1 MIHLTIDNHPI
12 QVHEDRTILEACRE
26 HGFPIPTLCYHPA
39 LEPYGACRLC
49 MVEIYQPPRP
59 ARLVASCTYPCEAGL
74 QVLTNSEP
82 VKRSRRMTAELL
94 LAGVRASS
102 TGSSSTGSNSVG
114 YNSVG
119 YNSVGYNREIQQLA
133 EELGVREVRFH
144 LPEEDICVLCGM
156 CVRACREI
164 VGANAISFIQRG
176 ILKKVSPPFKISS
189 AACIGCGTCTL
200 ICPTGAI
207 RLTKVT
213 GIDPTLAVHGPMAD
227 LNPHYCR
234 LCGVSD
240 LTVHYLQDLES
251 SPPTLLTKSHESR
264 LAQEAQR

>member
-1 MIHLTIDNHPI
+1 MIKMTIDNHPI
-12 QVHEDRTILEACRE
+12 QVREDRTILEACRE

-49 MVEIYQPPRP
+49 IVEIAQPSRP
-59 ARLVASCTYPCEAGL
+59 SRLTASCTYPCEEGL
-74 QVLTNSEP
+74 VVQTNSGR

-94 LAGVRASS
+94 LAGAW
-102 TGSSSTGSNSVG
+102 NSPA
-114 YNSVG
+114 
-119 YNSVGYNREIQQLA
+119 IQALA

-156 CVRACREI
+156 CVRACHEI
-164 VGANAISFIQRG
+164 VGTNAISFIQRG
-176 ILKKVSPPFKISS
+176 IQKHVSPPFKISS
-189 AACIGCGTCTL
+189 AACIACGTCTL

-213 GIDPTLAVHGPMAD
+213 GVDTTLAVHGPIAD

-240 LTVHYLQDLES
+240 MSVHFLQDLD
-251 SPPTLLTKSHESR
+251 KSTYSR
-264 LAQEAQR
+264 LTQSYQEVSK

>member
-1 MIHLTIDNHPI
+1 MIHLTIDNHPV
-12 QVHEDRTILEACRE
+12 QVSEDRTILEACRE

-49 MVEIYQPPRP
+49 MVEISHPPGP
-59 ARLVASCTYPCEAGL
+59 ARMVASCTYPCEEGL
-74 QVLTNSEP
+74 EIQTNTES

-94 LAGVRASS
+94 LAGAW
-102 TGSSSTGSNSVG
+102 NSPI
-114 YNSVG
+114 
-119 YNSVGYNREIQQLA
+119 IQSLA

-144 LPEEDICVLCGM
+144 LPEEEICVLCGM
-156 CVRACREI
+156 CVRACHEI
-164 VGANAISFIQRG
+164 VGVNAISFIQRG
-176 ILKKVSPPFKISS
+176 IQKKVSPPFKVSS

-213 GIDPTLAVHGPMAD
+213 GVDTTLAVHGPLPD
-227 LNPHYCR
+227 LKPHYCR

-240 LTVHYLQDLES
+240 LSVHFLQELEKGTS
-251 SPPTLLTKSHESR
+251 LPLTK
-264 LAQEAQR
+264 LYQEVQK

>member
-1 MIHLTIDNHPI
+1 MIRLTIDNHPI
-12 QVHEDRTILEACRE
+12 QVREDRTILEACRE

-49 MVEIYQPPRP
+49 MVEISQPPRP
-59 ARLVASCTYPCEAGL
+59 ARLVASCTYPCEEGL
-74 QVLTNSEP
+74 TVRTNSEP

-94 LAGVRASS
+94 LAGVRNNA
-102 TGSSSTGSNSVG
+102 
-114 YNSVG
+114 
-119 YNSVGYNREIQQLA
+119 VGYNRDIQHLA
-133 EELGVREVRFH
+133 EELGVREVRYH

-176 ILKKVSPPFKISS
+176 IQKKVSPPFKISS
-189 AACIGCGTCTL
+189 AACIACGTCTL

-213 GIDPTLAVHGPMAD
+213 GIDPTLAVHGPIAD

-240 LTVHYLQDLES
+240 LTVQYLQELDS
-251 SPPTLLTKSHESR
+251 SPPTLLTKSH
-264 LAQEAQR
+264 QEIHR